1 MTEKKA
7 MLEKAK
13 KHKSKGLTMLD
24 AEDFLCIAS
33 RRFVAF
39 DLETTGLNP
48 RGDGITE
55 IGAVRVEYGRITG
68 IYRGRRICCA

>member
-24 AEDFLCIAS
+24 
-33 RRFVAF
+33 
-39 DLETTGLNP
+39 
-48 RGDGITE
+48 GI
-55 IGAVRVEYGRITG
+55 RPDHRHL
-68 IYRGRRICCA
+68 